1 MQFIEQANKHHP
13 TIKLTAEI
21 SDAKT
26 TFLDTNIYEGE
37 SFKRNSVR
45 HALQTYWNI
54 SMNARLVVART
65 GSQKRLYQ
73 RLWDFSEQTLL
84 KNIWKAHLEF

>member
-21 SDAKT
+21 SDAET

-37 SFKRNSVR
+37 RFKRNSVR
-45 HALQTYWNI
+45 HALQTY
-54 SMNARLVVART
+54 
-65 GSQKRLYQ
+65 
-73 RLWDFSEQTLL
+73 
-84 KNIWKAHLEF
+84 